1 MKEDWEKIGMLN
13 FLQLATTDIFEAPSV
28 EKLTEGKNKLSTL
41 HTEVFITQWYIK
53 SPKSR
58 NRLFPSIQNQNS

>member
-28 EKLTEGKNKLSTL
+28 EKLTEGKNKLSIL
-41 HTEVFITQWYIK
+41 HTKLFTTVLHKK
-53 SPKSR
+53 SKISKTAISFNPEPKQ
-58 NRLFPSIQNQNS
+58 L